1 MFVSREMKT
10 GSLSQKG
17 LPERKVSQVKN
28 LILIALIAL
37 GLLAGPT
44 SWDQG
49 RNSGKGGQG
58 QGGMSGMQRRQ
69 DQPPDVGAQNGNQQ
83 RLRMHSTQQQRD
95 QNRTCSQSVDRVR
108 TRLRDMSRL
117 SQGKNMDSAQLRPMN
132 QQLSNELQLI
142 EQERERLAAS
152 LDEEQSAAA
161 QNRLQQMSHNQQE
174 LQDFSEALDF
184 ELNQETVNNVKFRE
198 QVKKMNSVAE
208 KLQNQQRDLSGEL
221 AID

>member
-1 MFVSREMKT
+1 
-10 GSLSQKG
+10 
-17 LPERKVSQVKN
+17 
-28 LILIALIAL
+28 
-37 GLLAGPT
+37 
-44 SWDQG
+44 
-49 RNSGKGGQG
+49 
-58 QGGMSGMQRRQ
+58 
-69 DQPPDVGAQNGNQQ
+69 
-83 RLRMHSTQQQRD
+83 
-95 QNRTCSQSVDRVR
+95 
-108 TRLRDMSRL
+108 MSRL